1 MQRSQAIAEANVLAA
16 NRSPASP
23 SLLTCAIRPAAI
35 FGEGDMQ
42 LIPGTLAAYT
52 DNKTGFQLGDN
63 NNLFDFTYVRNI
75 AHAHLLAAYA
85 LLVTT
90 QSPTAPLDHEKVD
103 GEAFI
108 ITNDQPV
115 YFWDFMRA
123 VWKAAGND
131 KGTDHVW
138 VIGHDIGLVL
148 ATLAEWGTWLVGKD
162 TPFKRRIVRYSSMT
176 RYYDCSKAKRRLGY
190 RPIFSLQE
198 GIDRAV
204 GFWLEEQKTAGEKK
218 GQ

>member
-1 MQRSQAIAEANVLAA
+1 
-16 NRSPASP
+16 
-23 SLLTCAIRPAAI
+23 
-35 FGEGDMQ
+35 MQ
-42 LIPGTLAAYT
+42 LIPGTLAPYVQG
-52 DNKTGFQLGDN
+52 KTGFQLGDN
-63 NNLFDFTYVRNI
+63 ENLFDFTYVGNI

-85 LLVTT
+85 LLVTS
-90 QSPTAPLDHEKVD
+90 QSATAPLDHEKVD

-123 VWKAAGND
+123 VWKAAGNE
-131 KGTDHVW
+131 KGTEHVW
-138 VIGHDIGLVL
+138 VIGKDIGLVL
-148 ATLAEWGTWLVGKD
+148 ATLAEWGTWLVGRD

-190 RPIFSLQE
+190 RPIVSLQE

-204 GFWLEEQKTAGEKK
+204 GAWLEEQKTAGEKK